1 MSTTVNKEIVRRF
14 YEEVFNQRNVD
25 AFAER
30 SLWEIDELVH
40 PQFLNHDPTPVAS
53 RDPESMKQF
62 IHTITQAFPDHHHA
76 IFQRKGFANEDL
88 IAEGDKVV
96 MRCTLT
102 ATHQGLFPGFLD
114 MPPTGKSI
122 CQRQIH
128 ILRVR
133 DGKVAEHRV
142 VRDDLTIMQQL
153 GLIPQPEMAA

>member
-1 MSTTVNKEIVRRF
+1 MSTTANKEIVRRF

-25 AFAER
+25 A
-30 SLWEIDELVH
+30 IDELVH
-40 PQFLNHDPTPVAS
+40 PEFLNHDPTPVAS

-76 IFQRKGFANEDL
+76 IEDL

-96 MRCTLT
+96 IRCTLT
-102 ATHQGLFPGFLD
+102 GTHQGLFPGFLD
-114 MPPTGKSI
+114 TPPTSKSI

-128 ILRVR
+128 ILRIQ
-133 DGKVAEHRV
+133 DGKVSEHWV
-142 VRDDLTIMQQL
+142 IRDDLTMMQQL

>member
-1 MSTTVNKEIVRRF
+1 MSTTANKEIVRRF
-14 YEEVFNQRNVD
+14 YAEVFNQRNID
-25 AFAER
+25 A
-30 SLWEIDELVH
+30 IDELVH
-40 PQFLNHDPTPVAS
+40 PEFTNHDPTPVAS

-62 IHTITQAFPDHHHA
+62 IHTITQAFPDHHHE
-76 IFQRKGFANEDL
+76 IFDL

-128 ILRVR
+128 ILRVQ
-133 DGKVAEHRV
+133 DGKVAEHQV
-142 VRDDLTIMQQL
+142 VRDDLAMMQQL
-153 GLIPQPEMAA
+153 GLMPQPELTTS